1 MATVMTPSSD
11 KGKLLKVREMNSDD
25 GFVCEGY
32 EQDGGI
38 EMRKIILFGL
48 NLFFGGGGLLV

>member
-1 MATVMTPSSD
+1 M
-11 KGKLLKVREMNSDD
+11 LKVSEMNSDD

-38 EMRKIILFGL
+38 EMYKYNFYLGWDF
-48 NLFFGGGGLLV
+48 FFGGVWQLL